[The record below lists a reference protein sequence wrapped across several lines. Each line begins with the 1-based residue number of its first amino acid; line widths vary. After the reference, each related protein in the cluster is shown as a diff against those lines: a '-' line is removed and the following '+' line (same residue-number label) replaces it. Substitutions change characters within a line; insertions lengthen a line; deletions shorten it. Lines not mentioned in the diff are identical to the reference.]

1 MGHLA
6 PALWRPWSMTM
17 LTSDCGDGIPLT
29 IETLIE
35 RIGWGIVAVLIDYMF
50 KAMAY
55 CLLIIRRISKSSLN
69 YDANAGHMSDRPH
82 GSQFAAVFSTVYLIY

>member
-1 MGHLA
+1 
-6 PALWRPWSMTM
+6 MTM

-50 KAMAY
+50 KAMAH
-55 CLLIIRRISKSSLN
+55 CLLIIRRISKSSSLN
-69 YDANAGHMSDRPH
+69 YDANAGHMSDRSH
-82 GSQFAAVFSTVYLIY
+82 VSQSVCNRFFSTVYLIY